1 MNENYEITPL
11 SSDFDFSKVPGWYT
25 FCFNSACPL
34 HEQCMRFFAGT
45 YVPKKV
51 LSARCVLPHALQ
63 DGKCRWFDKI
73 QVVTMALGFSHLFDQ
88 VLKRDYTM
96 MRKRLTAKLIG
107 PRQYYEFKRGDRPLS
122 PEQQE
127 MIRRV
132 VRSFG
137 YEWEVPFDRYFQA
150 YRFGNP
156 VVDE

>member
-51 LSARCVLPHALQ
+51 LTARCVLPHALQ

-88 VLKRDYTM
+88 CARDS
-96 MRKRLTAKLIG
+96 
-107 PRQYYEFKRGDRPLS
+107 RQ
-122 PEQQE
+122 
-127 MIRRV
+127 
-132 VRSFG
+132 
-137 YEWEVPFDRYFQA
+137 
-150 YRFGNP
+150 N
-156 VVDE
+156 